1 MEVHISKVDSSI
13 IEKFVYDYDTKEMI
27 ITFAGN
33 NEYKYKDVGESVFIG
48 FLNAESKG
56 RYINQIKGDFEFE
69 KLEKEI

>member
-1 MEVHISKVDSSI
+1 MEVQINKIDSSI
-13 IEKFVYDYDTKEMI
+13 IEKLVYDYDTKEMV
-27 ITFAGN
+27 ITFSGN
-33 NEYKYKDVGESVFIG
+33 NEYKYKDVGENTFID